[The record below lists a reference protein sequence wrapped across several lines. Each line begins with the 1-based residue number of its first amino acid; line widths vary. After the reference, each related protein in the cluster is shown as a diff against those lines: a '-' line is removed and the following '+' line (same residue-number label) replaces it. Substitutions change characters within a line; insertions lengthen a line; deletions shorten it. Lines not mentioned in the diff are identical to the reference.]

1 LKSTMGIVKKKEINI
16 VLLLLVLSV
25 ITGCREVNV
34 PKPKGHFR
42 IDLPQKEYRLFNK
55 GENPEKDLP
64 LSFEYPVYGDLSFD
78 SDKAKKAG
86 WFNIGFPR
94 YGAKIY
100 LTYRAINNDFEGL
113 MEQTYKMNVKN
124 HISKADAI
132 NEQVFNN
139 PGNRVYGILYD
150 LKGNTATAVQFYATD
165 SINHYL
171 RGSLYFNAEPN
182 ADSLAPVIDFFR
194 KDIIHLVESLEWK
207 K

>member
-1 LKSTMGIVKKKEINI
+1 MKLTATRLKIKEINI
-16 VLLLLVLSV
+16 VPLLFVLSAFV
-25 ITGCREVNV
+25 GCREVNV

-42 IDLPQKEYRLFNK
+42 IDLPQKEYRLFNQNK
-55 GENPEKDLP
+55 AEEKDFP
-64 LSFEYPVYGDLSFD
+64 FSFEFPVYGNISFD
-78 SDKAKKAG
+78 SDMSKKAG
-86 WFNIGFPR
+86 WFNIDFPQ
-94 YGAKIY
+94 YGASIY
-100 LTYRAINNDFEGL
+100 LTYKAINNDFDGL

-132 NEQVFNN
+132 NEQIFNN
-139 PGNRVYGILYD
+139 PVNRVYGTLYD
-150 LKGNTATAVQFYATD
+150 LKGKTATAVQFYATD

-171 RGSLYFNAEPN
+171 RGSLYFNAEPD